1 MSKPERRYRVLIVDD
16 QEPMRLLLGQFVGQD
31 LGAEVTVAGTCEG
44 ALRLLAENNYDAIL
58 LDLLMPG
65 IGGIEVLKRIR
76 GESANQSTPVILVT
90 VLAQAESEG
99 EHMSLGR
106 AKALG
111 ANDLVSKPVDR
122 KKLIAAL
129 KAQLRAAR

>member
-1 MSKPERRYRVLIVDD
+1 
-16 QEPMRLLLGQFVGQD
+16 
-31 LGAEVTVAGTCEG
+31 VTVAGTCEG
-44 ALRLLAENNYDAIL
+44 ALRLLAEHTYDAIL

-90 VLAQAESEG
+90 VLAQAESVG
-99 EHMSLGR
+99 EHMSPRR

-122 KKLIAAL
+122 KKLTAAL
-129 KAQLRAAR
+129 KAQLRTAA